1 MITVVKNGRV
11 IDPYNNIDS
20 KLNIVI
26 KDGKILEITP
36 YEISGEKNIDATGLI
51 VCPGFIDIHMHEDMY
66 HNEEDYLDEWIAK
79 SMLNMGVT
87 TCTATFCNWR
97 PIRIVDRNIT
107 TAPVILPYFLRAYPF

>member
-51 VCPGFIDIHMHEDMY
+51 AVSYTH
-66 HNEEDYLDEWIAK
+66 LDVYKRQSIIRA
-79 SMLNMGVT
+79 SFNSS
-87 TCTATFCNWR
+87 WR
-97 PIRIVDRNIT
+97 
-107 TAPVILPYFLRAYPF
+107 